1 MSTSTLAIPS
11 ALPGGLEAGMGMHFG
26 HCDIYTIV
34 QIEDGAIKSVGTLP
48 NVPHQ
53 QGGCLAPVQHLASHG
68 VTALLAGGMGMRP
81 LMGFQQAGVSVYYA
95 GNYPTVGLAV
105 QAFLDGKLPA
115 FSTDFT
121 CGGGNH
127 SGIGN
132 WRGCGRTFLEKG
144 SPAPPPNLPPHPLQ
158 RLSRLSNPCPQVSRE
173 SKKGRSPLPLLL
185 HCMRNHYGTAARHAS
200 PRSLE

>member
-95 GNYPTVGLAV
+95 GNYPTVELEGVREILS
-105 QAFLDGKLPA
+105 PER
-115 FSTDFT
+115 FS
-121 CGGGNH
+121 
-127 SGIGN
+127 
-132 WRGCGRTFLEKG
+132 RTPSK
-144 SPAPPPNLPPHPLQ
+144 PPPHPLQ
-158 RLSRLSNPCPQVSRE
+158 RLSRLSNPCPQFSRE

>member
-11 ALPGGLEAGMGMHFG
+11 ALPGGLQAGMGMHVG
-26 HCDIYTIV
+26 HCDIYT
-34 QIEDGAIKSVGTLP
+34 

-115 FSTDFT
+115 FSTEFT

-127 SGIGN
+127 
-132 WRGCGRTFLEKG
+132 
-144 SPAPPPNLPPHPLQ
+144 
-158 RLSRLSNPCPQVSRE
+158 
-173 SKKGRSPLPLLL
+173 
-185 HCMRNHYGTAARHAS
+185 
-200 PRSLE
+200 